1 MYNPDILFDK
11 KETLKVALNNKAF
24 VVDVRTPIEF
34 IGGSFTNA
42 INIPLD
48 EIPNRLNEFM
58 DKGEII
64 VFCRSGH
71 RSQQAKEYLL
81 GNGFSNVLN
90 GGNKTVMEEVSKL

>member
-1 MYNPDILFDK
+1 MCNPDVLFDK
-11 KETLKVALNNKAF
+11 KEALKAGLDNNAF

-34 IGGSFTNA
+34 MGGSFTKA

-48 EIPNRLNEFM
+48 EIPNRLDEFK
-58 DKGEII
+58 DKEEII

-81 GNGFSNVLN
+81 ENGLSKVLN